1 MNGYRPRTPNRSARV
16 IRLRIPIVGV
26 ALLLAAG
33 AGCVERRFVVQANV
47 PGALVSVNNQPAG
60 PSPADVRWDYTGVY
74 EFRAVAQG
82 YEPLVQRVRIRP
94 KWYEY
99 PGLDFFFEAIWP
111 FHIEDVRRIALEL
124 QPSQPVRTDE
134 LLDAANELRDR
145 GQNLPP
151 AKYDDP
157 KPKNN

>member
-1 MNGYRPRTPNRSARV
+1 MASPNRNRA
-16 IRLRIPIVGV
+16 LFAGIV
-26 ALLLAAG
+26 LLLG
-33 AGCVERRFVVQANV
+33 TCGCVERRFVVQSNV

-60 PSPADVRWDYTGVY
+60 PSPADVRWEYTGTY

-111 FHIEDVRRIALEL
+111 FHIEDVRRVSLEL
-124 QPSQPVRTDE
+124 QPAQPVRTDE
-134 LLDAANELRDR
+134 LLDAANDLRER

-151 AKYDDP
+151 PKYDESLP
-157 KPKNN
+157 KRK

>member
-1 MNGYRPRTPNRSARV
+1 MASPNRNRV
-16 IRLRIPIVGV
+16 LFAGIV
-26 ALLLAAG
+26 LLLG
-33 AGCVERRFVVQANV
+33 TCGCVERRFVVQSNV

-60 PSPADVRWDYTGVY
+60 PSPADVRWDYTGTY

-111 FHIEDVRRIALEL
+111 FHIEDVRRVALEL
-124 QPSQPVRTDE
+124 QPAQPVRTDE
-134 LLDAANELRDR
+134 LLDAANELRER

-151 AKYDDP
+151 PKYDESLP
-157 KPKNN
+157 KKR

>member
-1 MNGYRPRTPNRSARV
+1 VVRIRTAF
-16 IRLRIPIVGV
+16 VGMV
-26 ALLLAAG
+26 LLVAAG
-33 AGCVERRFVVQANV
+33 SGCVERRFVVQANV
-47 PGALVSVNNQPAG
+47 PGALVSVNNQPVG

-99 PGLDFFFEAIWP
+99 PGLDFFFEAIYP

-134 LLDAANELRDR
+134 LLESANDLRDR
-145 GQNLPP
+145 GRNLPP
-151 AKYDDP
+151 PSSDAP
-157 KPKNN
+157 TGRR

>member
-1 MNGYRPRTPNRSARV
+1 MV
-16 IRLRIPIVGV
+16 RLRNSIVGI
-26 ALLLAAG
+26 ALILAAG
-33 AGCVERRFVVQANV
+33 TGCVERRFVVQANV
-47 PGALVSVNNQPAG
+47 PGALVSVNNQPVG
-60 PSPADVRWDYTGVY
+60 PSPADIRWDYTGVY

-145 GQNLPP
+145 GQSLPP

-157 KPKNN
+157 KTKR